1 MATRRKKETTH
12 SARRAHNVNTDP
24 ARIAEVLSRG
34 VAEVISREHLEKKM
48 RSGVALRVKLGID
61 PTGRNLHI
69 GHGNTLLKLRD
80 FQELGHQ
87 VVLII
92 GDATGRVGD
101 SSDKE
106 SQRPILS
113 KKEVTDNQ
121 KTYLAQ
127 IGKIL
132 DLKKTDVRYNSQWL
146 DTLSFAEIG
155 EQAEQFS
162 LSDFISREL
171 IARRLAAGTRVSLR
185 ETLYP
190 LMQGYDSVAVR
201 SDVELGGTDQ
211 RFNLLAG
218 RTLQAHYAQEP
229 QDVVILKLL
238 PGTDGRKMSKSLGNT
253 INILDEPK
261 VMYANV
267 MRINDALMPEYF
279 EICTRMSRENVHAA
293 LAVPPRDAK
302 MLLAKEIVTVY
313 HGAAAAERAQDEFVR
328 VFSHKE
334 LPTHVPEAVARER
347 ESIEDVL
354 MREKIVPSKS
364 EVRRLVIAG
373 GLRNAESGEKI
384 NDVKRI
390 MTAPVTL
397 KVGKKKFIKI
407 ILHLKKK

>member
-1 MATRRKKETTH
+1 
-12 SARRAHNVNTDP
+12 
-24 ARIAEVLSRG
+24 
-34 VAEVISREHLEKKM
+34 
-48 RSGVALRVKLGID
+48 
-61 PTGRNLHI
+61 
-69 GHGNTLLKLRD
+69 
-80 FQELGHQ
+80 
-87 VVLII
+87 
-92 GDATGRVGD
+92 
-101 SSDKE
+101 
-106 SQRPILS
+106 
-113 KKEVTDNQ
+113 
-121 KTYLAQ
+121 
-127 IGKIL
+127 
-132 DLKKTDVRYNSQWL
+132 
-146 DTLSFAEIG
+146 
-155 EQAEQFS
+155 
-162 LSDFISREL
+162 
-171 IARRLAAGTRVSLR
+171 
-185 ETLYP
+185 
-190 LMQGYDSVAVR
+190 
-201 SDVELGGTDQ
+201 
-211 RFNLLAG
+211 
-218 RTLQAHYAQEP
+218 LQAHYAQEP